1 MEPTSVITLV
11 FAIVLVCE
19 RLWKYTVAHIKK
31 SKCCGSEV
39 EFEHKNVGE

>member
-1 MEPTSVITLV
+1 MEPTSVITLI

-19 RLWKYTVAHIKK
+19 RVYKYTLTHIKK

-39 EFEHKNVGE
+39 EFNNQS